1 MKENCAMKVEVS
13 YRNYALFSR
22 YSRVKVHIANPDSNL
37 VALNHA
43 VEWGRSAEA
52 FNDDIMI
59 KNHETEIERGQG
71 LSRKLRNTV
80 LMCQMRR
87 GGPRPKSPSPI
98 RAAELGTFLAFA
110 GVYGS

>member
-1 MKENCAMKVEVS
+1 MKVEIS

-43 VEWGRSAEA
+43 AEWCRSAEA
-52 FNDDIMI
+52 FNDDIMV

-71 LSRKLRNTV
+71 LSRKLPNEERRAASKIAV
-80 LMCQMRR
+80 SDSR
-87 GGPRPKSPSPI
+87 GGM
-98 RAAELGTFLAFA
+98 FLAFA